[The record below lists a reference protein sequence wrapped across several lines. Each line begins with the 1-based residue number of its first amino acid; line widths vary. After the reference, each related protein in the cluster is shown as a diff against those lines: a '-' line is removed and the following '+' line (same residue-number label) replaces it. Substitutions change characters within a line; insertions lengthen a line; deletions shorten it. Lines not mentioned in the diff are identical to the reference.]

1 MPAKTLTAKVVKRK
15 DFTDDLFV
23 LKLEPQ
29 TNEKFTFKPGQ
40 YCTIGFSDAG
50 GKFFLDSE
58 GNSMIRPYSIVSAP
72 YEDFIELF
80 VEYVPEEHGGNLTPL
95 LHQLRVG
102 DSVDLLPRAK
112 GIFTFKPKY
121 KNHVMVS
128 TVTGVV
134 PYVSI
139 IRDYMHRGESG
150 HRFFVLQGASY
161 QDEFGYYGEFCEIMI
176 ARSNVI
182 NLVYVP
188 TISRPTEDRN
198 AMWHGE
204 KGRVNEIVASYIAM
218 WQQTMDLAPENTL
231 ISACG
236 HPGMIAKVKEMA
248 ISGGWNF
255 DEERFWKE

>member
-1 MPAKTLTAKVVKRK
+1 MPDKTLTAKVVKRK

-40 YCTIGFSDAG
+40 YCTIGFSDSE
-50 GKFFLDSE
+50 GKFLLDSE
-58 GNSMIRPYSIVSAP
+58 GKSMLRPYSIVSAP
-72 YEDFIELF
+72 YEDLIELF
-80 VEYVPEEHGGNLTPL
+80 VEYVPVEHGGNLTPL
-95 LHQLRVG
+95 LHQLSVG

-112 GIFTFKPKY
+112 GIFTLKPKY

-161 QDEFGYYGEFCEIMI
+161 HDEFGYYGEFCEIMI
-176 ARSNVI
+176 EKSEAI

-204 KGRVNEIVASYIAM
+204 KCRVNEIVENYISI
-218 WQQTMDLAPENTL
+218 WQKTMDFDQENTL
-231 ISACG
+231 IYACG
-236 HPGMIAKVKEMA
+236 HPGMIEDVKVRLLPK
-248 ISGGWNF
+248 GWRVE
-255 DEERFWKE
+255 EERFWKE